1 VINALYARDVLSIP
15 EEQWWI
21 VYVPLLL
28 TMVAASLPIGKIVD
42 KFGRKTPLILGLFV
56 LGAATWIFA
65 TGNLLTVIISMVLF
79 GIAQLLTMSAAVAL
93 ATDLVQP
100 QNRGKVNG
108 FVNFIGYIVMGFG
121 MLLGNY
127 LFVRGLEIGI
137 PQLPF
142 YTTLGLVIPQLLIV
156 LFLIHEPKERVG
168 MLESQNSS

>member
-1 VINALYARDVLSIP
+1 
-15 EEQWWI
+15 
-21 VYVPLLL
+21 
-28 TMVAASLPIGKIVD
+28 
-42 KFGRKTPLILGLFV
+42 
-56 LGAATWIFA
+56 
-65 TGNLLTVIISMVLF
+65 
-79 GIAQLLTMSAAVAL
+79 MSAAVAL
-93 ATDLVQP
+93 TTDLVQP

-108 FVNFIGYIVMGFG
+108 FINFIGYIVMGFG

-168 MLESQNSS
+168 MLRSQNSS